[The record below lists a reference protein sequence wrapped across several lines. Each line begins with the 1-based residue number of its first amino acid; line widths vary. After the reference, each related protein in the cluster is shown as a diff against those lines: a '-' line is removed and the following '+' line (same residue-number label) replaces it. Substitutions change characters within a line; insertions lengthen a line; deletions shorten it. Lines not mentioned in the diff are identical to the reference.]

1 VAEGSNVL
9 IGIKSGLFEQ
19 EHLDGMGQAIWLY
32 GILHELADWESGLV
46 LHPAAYI
53 YEQLAARYEATTD
66 KTFRR
71 WMERLS
77 QRGYIQQ
84 NEHAIQ
90 ITNYHSIRT
99 WFRDRAL
106 AKDAKAEP
114 GTKMS
119 ETTDKNV
126 QTDKNVPTGTKMS
139 KARDKNVP
147 SYIIYKI
154 SNVQVHYRGY
164 ADMYEAALKAVAVNK
179 NPIAVLTDW
188 YRFLAGSAGM
198 EAEDRVLYGRL
209 GSLYKL
215 ANRDGRRLVQV
226 LALAIA
232 QHPVGDVLNYADA
245 MLRRKGKAGDGDTSA
260 LEEWARQGLPKE
272 GEG

>member
-1 VAEGSNVL
+1 MSEGSNIL

-19 EHLDGMGQAIWLY
+19 EHLDKMGQAIWLY
-32 GILHELADWESGLV
+32 GILHEMADWESGLV
-46 LHPAAYI
+46 LHPAACI
-53 YEQLAARYEATTD
+53 YEQLAARYPGTAE

-77 QRGYIQQ
+77 QGGYIQQ
-84 NEHAIQ
+84 NEHVIQ

-106 AKDAKAEP
+106 EKDKAVATDKNVP
-114 GTKMS
+114 
-119 ETTDKNV
+119 TDKNV
-126 QTDKNVPTGTKMS
+126 QTGTKMS
-139 KARDKNVP
+139 KGTDKNVP

-179 NPIAVLTDW
+179 NPIAVLVDW
-188 YRFLAGSAGM
+188 YRFLAGSAAM

-209 GSLYKL
+209 GGLYKT

-232 QHPVGDVLNYADA
+232 QHPVGDALNYAEA
-245 MLRRKGKAGDGDTSA
+245 MLRHRGKGTSGDTSA
-260 LEEWARQGLPKE
+260 LEAWEKE
-272 GEG
+272 GE